1 MAQKYL
7 NDTGLST
14 LWNIIKN
21 ALNLKLNTN
30 GDAYRTSSIP
40 FGQVDSSS
48 TATVFTATVDG
59 ITELRDGVC
68 MWLTNGV
75 VTSAS
80 GFTININ
87 GLGAKPVYSNLA
99 EASRST
105 TIFNVNYTMLFV
117 YNSTRVSGGCWDIVY
132 GYDSTYSAGTGLS
145 LSGTTFINSGVTGIK
160 GDNESN
166 YRTGQINLTP
176 HDIGASYGV
185 NEVLNPFAPETS
197 YKVRI
202 DRLENAFYF
211 ADKRWTVT
219 AIATD
224 SNNVETSLTSSQI
237 ESLFDMKEGDLQ
249 NVPANGSLVITID
262 FGENLFP
269 NYPYGEVY
277 LNFYYNRPP
286 KTVSARVYGK
296 HTGTEFY
303 WADLSCNIDS
313 RSTDRRCRYIVNQQS
328 MYNMRKIEF
337 TITADS
343 EIVSLSDIAY
353 YLTRADKNKD
363 MPYVSKLRAETL
375 YYNLTAPKV
384 TTPIVETG
392 NTAQSYFQTER
403 LRGDGEASTYYH
415 AIDFG
420 RKGHNQIDFY
430 EYGGVFN
437 FHKHTGATIN
447 TGDTLLGTINDKGWV
462 GKVNNHTINA
472 DVPADAM
479 FTDTTYSE
487 ATTTTLGLMSAT
499 DKAHLD
505 AVYSDYSSALTALGV
520 N

>member
-1 MAQKYL
+1 MSNYL
-7 NDTGLST
+7 DTTGLSYF
-14 LWNIIKN
+14 WQKIKG
-21 ALNLKLNTN
+21 LLSGKLGTRET
-30 GDAYRTSSIP
+30 AYKTASVP
-40 FGQVDSSS
+40 MGQVDSTS

-68 MWLTNGV
+68 MWLKNGV

-87 GLGAKPVYSNLA
+87 NLGAKPVYSNLA
-99 EASRST
+99 ETSRST

-117 YNSTRVSGGCWDIVY
+117 YNSTRVAGGCWDIVY
-132 GYDSTYSAGTGLS
+132 GYDTTYSAGTGLS
-145 LSGTTFINSGVTGIK
+145 LFGTTFSNSGVTGIK
-160 GDNESN
+160 GNNESN
-166 YRTGQINLTP
+166 YRTGQIILTP

-219 AIATD
+219 ATATD

-237 ESLFDMKEGDLQ
+237 ANLFDMKEGDLK

-303 WADLSCNIDS
+303 WANLSCNIDS
-313 RSTDRRCRYIVNQQS
+313 RSNDRTCRYIVNQQS

-343 EIVSLSDIAY
+343 ETASLSDIAY

-363 MPYVSKLRAETL
+363 MPYVSKLRPETL
-375 YYNLTAPKV
+375 YYNLTAPKFIGDV
-384 TTPIVETG
+384 VETG
-392 NTAQSYFQTER
+392 NTAQSYLQTER
-403 LRGDGEASTYYH
+403 LRGEGEASTYYH

-420 RKGHNQIDFY
+420 RNNHNQVDFY

-437 FHKHTGATIN
+437 FHKHTGATIGI
-447 TGDTLLGTINDKGWV
+447 GDTLLGTINDKGWV

-487 ATTTTLGLMSAT
+487 ATATASGLMSAT

-505 AVYSDYSSALTALGV
+505 AVYDDYSSAFTALGV
-520 N
+520 S